1 MKPSEEVPGRPAAGA
16 GEDEAFN
23 GPSFSAIETGPDGPV
38 FAGGIWGVDVAEDED
53 VCLRVLS
60 GGEMMFFLRGYPR
73 PKGSRFGS
81 QGILLT
87 KLVRKEEQ
95 LSVLPFEFGS

>member
-23 GPSFSAIETGPDGPV
+23 GPSLSAIEAGPDGPV

-60 GGEMMFFLRGYPR
+60 GGEMMFFS
-73 PKGSRFGS
+73 SRIS
-81 QGILLT
+81 KAERIEVRLT
-87 KLVRKEEQ
+87 RYSSARTRSEGRAVVC
-95 LSVLPFEFGS
+95 SPF